1 MKQEKNT
8 VLSKYYE
15 LSFKQ
20 ILVTLILLCLLSN
33 QSFAQS
39 TGYFDQIATASGGRL
54 TRFTNLP
61 IKIYPGSLEIQNLR
75 FRDDLIFAIKEWE
88 ECSSGLV
95 KFEMVASPDT
105 ADILISW
112 LNKLDNDYREHP
124 LGIAELQRITDDD
137 FHVELQIGLRDPI
150 TLQPLT
156 SSQMRIVLLHELG
169 HAIGLWGHSKEK
181 SDIMYY
187 ATSAGKY
194 TDRDAETI
202 RMVYSCENGYSLHE
216 QSIASIKEDMGLN
229 PDDAN
234 LYFLLGTVYM
244 DREDQ
249 DIAIENFKKCL
260 DIDPGLYKA
269 RIALASAYNAI
280 GKKESALAEYMH
292 IVKTKPSPMIYNLI
306 GISYFDSSDYIQS
319 IDHFKK
325 ALEINHAYQPSRMN
339 LYKVYLNKGREMIND
354 RRHDDAI
361 QLMKDAIIY
370 FPDSPEIYCLL
381 GTAYAGKSQFRDA
394 LSQYKEALRINPV
407 FAPAKNYMAS
417 CYNNMGVE
425 YTRSGMWEDAI
436 RAYSE
441 ALNLMPDM
449 DTFKN
454 NLSAVYWNW
463 ADDLSKAGKDR
474 EAIGIYQQYLRFG
487 PESRDAY
494 NNLGALYFRLGDF
507 SEAAS
512 NFEMALKLDPDADAD
527 DIRENLAI
535 TYQRWGIDLLEKGL
549 NEQSISQFNKSL
561 YISKSKVNIYLD
573 IALAYQGLKKWE
585 DAYQQINKAM
595 KLEPD
600 NMDAKKILASLE
612 IEWGN
617 RLIKTKDYDSALK
630 HYLRIPNDLVPI
642 SVHNNITC
650 IYIINGMY
658 IAAADEIDK
667 VLKADPENELAAKNL
682 NLIEKKLM
690 KRKKAESELARIQ
703 LSKALMYIVRGDLK
717 NAKKSLKLASD
728 LPKDKSLSDLFTQ
741 RCNEL
746 SASLSRRG
754 AKSEAKEIIGWTTL
768 NVTKPG

>member
-8 VLSKYYE
+8 ELSKYYE

-20 ILVTLILLCLLSN
+20 ILTTLILFCLLSN

-292 IVKTKPSPMIYNLI
+292 IVKTKPSPMILPRRSCR
-306 GISYFDSSDYIQS
+306 ISSF
-319 IDHFKK
+319 
-325 ALEINHAYQPSRMN
+325 
-339 LYKVYLNKGREMIND
+339 
-354 RRHDDAI
+354 
-361 QLMKDAIIY
+361 
-370 FPDSPEIYCLL
+370 L
-381 GTAYAGKSQFRDA
+381 G
-394 LSQYKEALRINPV
+394 
-407 FAPAKNYMAS
+407 
-417 CYNNMGVE
+417 
-425 YTRSGMWEDAI
+425 
-436 RAYSE
+436 
-441 ALNLMPDM
+441 
-449 DTFKN
+449 
-454 NLSAVYWNW
+454 
-463 ADDLSKAGKDR
+463 
-474 EAIGIYQQYLRFG
+474 
-487 PESRDAY
+487 
-494 NNLGALYFRLGDF
+494 
-507 SEAAS
+507 
-512 NFEMALKLDPDADAD
+512 
-527 DIRENLAI
+527 
-535 TYQRWGIDLLEKGL
+535 
-549 NEQSISQFNKSL
+549 
-561 YISKSKVNIYLD
+561 
-573 IALAYQGLKKWE
+573 
-585 DAYQQINKAM
+585 
-595 KLEPD
+595 
-600 NMDAKKILASLE
+600 
-612 IEWGN
+612 
-617 RLIKTKDYDSALK
+617 
-630 HYLRIPNDLVPI
+630 
-642 SVHNNITC
+642 
-650 IYIINGMY
+650 
-658 IAAADEIDK
+658 
-667 VLKADPENELAAKNL
+667 
-682 NLIEKKLM
+682 
-690 KRKKAESELARIQ
+690 
-703 LSKALMYIVRGDLK
+703 
-717 NAKKSLKLASD
+717 
-728 LPKDKSLSDLFTQ
+728 
-741 RCNEL
+741 
-746 SASLSRRG
+746 
-754 AKSEAKEIIGWTTL
+754 
-768 NVTKPG
+768 